1 MKLKHWIVA
10 ISTTIALCQG
20 AQANVVNSDDVAGLR
35 TFQDTGTGRIW
46 LDMDNF
52 FDESA
57 TFGTTGN
64 AMIAAAQA
72 AGFIF
77 ATKSDVEQLLNTLPL
92 NGGQWATYA
101 NVTGYGHPR
110 QIIFGMYDDTTGD
123 PFGIAWA
130 WSDDSS
136 WSYADDLTSANA
148 VQNEGANGSVDMG
161 IWAYK
166 LAATNDVPEPGMLA
180 LLGLGFLGLCVARR
194 KRA

>member
-1 MKLKHWIVA
+1 MKLKHWAVA

-20 AQANVVNSDDVAGLR
+20 VQATVVNSADVAGLR

-52 FDESA
+52 FDAGA
-57 TFGTTGN
+57 TSGTTGN

-101 NVTGYGHPR
+101 NVIGYGHPR
-110 QIIFGMYDDTTGD
+110 QIIFGMYDDNAD
-123 PFGIAWA
+123 PFGVAWA
-130 WSDDSS
+130 WSDDSN
-136 WSYADDLTSANA
+136 WNYADDTTYANE
-148 VQNEGANGSVDMG
+148 VQNGNASGSVDMG

-166 LAATNDVPEPGMLA
+166 LASNDVPEPDMLA